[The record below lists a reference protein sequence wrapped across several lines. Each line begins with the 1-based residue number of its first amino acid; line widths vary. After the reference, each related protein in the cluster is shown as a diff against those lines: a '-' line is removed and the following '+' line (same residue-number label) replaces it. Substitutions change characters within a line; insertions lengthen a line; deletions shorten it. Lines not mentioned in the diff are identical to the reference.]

1 MKYKVVGDKELLYMI
16 ESCENYGAFEKF
28 LKNSDD
34 FDFNMDLMNIGVETA
49 VSNKIDIPRKYF
61 GVFDKLISFIFKYKL
76 KKVNIVE
83 KKDTEQEI
91 TKETKLKTVPKID
104 TISNSNL
111 VVGKDSNKL
120 KIVEKEDDEIWD
132 EFFIFNQSFFD
143 RKSLVEDLKKVFQ
156 NNKNDFRQKSKIKLK
171 TNVGI
176 SSKFPILR
184 VSNLIE
190 DAKKKTI
197 ARYKE
202 ELMIRKEQPKLN
214 SLETSKL
221 ILEDK
226 KDNFMGSKYLKRNQ
240 EEENVPKIVTLTLH
254 PIIVAEQLENDIN
267 YQKNKQDLKFKFKEK
282 NPQKIILED
291 DKQNDL
297 PIVNSWEDFTLFE
310 NKKDTKIVE
319 PKENENS
326 SETKKVKPTISVISL
341 KPITAFEYEQTNE
354 FGELVSQNSLK
365 RNKKKRVQKPKIKS
379 NNVRKQKFI
388 NETRKQDEV
397 IKKQERKKSGFIGIP
412 KSVRRKVPT
421 RNTEYK
427 TIFFQPIINF

>member
-1 MKYKVVGDKELLYMI
+1 MK
-16 ESCENYGAFEKF
+16 
-28 LKNSDD
+28 
-34 FDFNMDLMNIGVETA
+34 
-49 VSNKIDIPRKYF
+49 KIKPIIQTD
-61 GVFDKLISFIFKYKL
+61 
-76 KKVNIVE
+76 IVE